1 MSPRV
6 VMGTGRDRCGRRTG
20 AAVVLYDGACGLC
33 NGFVP
38 FVLARNRTFS
48 VASMQSDVGRRILVR
63 HNKGREAVGFHV
75 RCRGIPVAGG
85 GAALSVRMRCC
96 SC

>member
-6 VMGTGRDRCGRRTG
+6 VMGTGRDRCGHRTG

-48 VASMQSDVGRRILVR
+48 VASMQS
-63 HNKGREAVGFHV
+63 EAVGFHV

-85 GAALSVRMRCC
+85 ALP
-96 SC
+96 